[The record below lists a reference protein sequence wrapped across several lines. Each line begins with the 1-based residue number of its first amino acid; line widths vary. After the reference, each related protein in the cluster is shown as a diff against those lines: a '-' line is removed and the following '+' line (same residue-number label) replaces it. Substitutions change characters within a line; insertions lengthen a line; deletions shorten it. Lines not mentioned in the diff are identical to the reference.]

1 MKTLFT
7 TDYKNYETNWP
18 TSSRP
23 SARAI
28 IVAESEKQK
37 SQNSTGS
44 SDSTDSSENS
54 DTTPLSP
61 NDKIALVYAK
71 NLAYYKFPG
80 GGIRDGEENT
90 AALIRE
96 VAEETGLEVI
106 SDSIKEAGLVRRIMQ
121 SEMFPKTIFI
131 QDSFHYFCSVKTGVD
146 GKPLIK
152 KQKLDDYEKD
162 DGFELRFVTVDEAIQ
177 TNLHFKSD
185 NAAKLDMIARE
196 TLVMEKLCGQEENI
210 PRAFA
215 ESLLEKCVAKNPGP
229 WREHSYA
236 VARAAEKI
244 ARAVNEKAAVNITAN
259 TAAHGSKTHIL
270 NPDFAYTCGL
280 LHDIG
285 RQMGHT
291 YIAHVYDGYHFL
303 KNLGYDQLA
312 KICLTHSFNLH
323 IIEDYIGKIDIS
335 PEQYDELKTLLAATE
350 YDDYDRLIQLLDSTC
365 GADGT
370 QNLEA
375 RMNDVKE
382 RYGYYPEGKWNKN
395 FELKEYFEKLMG
407 RDLYEVIR

>member
-7 TDYKNYETNWP
+7 TDYKNYKADWP
-18 TSSRP
+18 KSSRP

-28 IVAESEKQK
+28 IVVESKRPQ
-37 SQNSTGS
+37 SQNAANNPPLFP
-44 SDSTDSSENS
+44 SDK
-54 DTTPLSP
+54 L
-61 NDKIALVYAK
+61 ALAYAK
-71 NLAYYKFPG
+71 NLGYYKFPG
-80 GGIRDGEENT
+80 GGIHEGEENT

-106 SDSIKEAGLVRRIMQ
+106 PETIEEAGLVSRIMQ
-121 SEMFPKTIFI
+121 SEMFPKTVFV
-131 QDSFHYFCSVKTGVD
+131 QDSFHYFCKVKTGAD

-152 KQKLDDYEKD
+152 NQNLDDYEKD
-162 DGFELRFVTVDEAIQ
+162 DGFELRFVSVTEAIQ
-177 TNLHFKSD
+177 ANLYFKSD

-196 TLVMEKLCGQEENI
+196 TLVMEKLCGMNENI
-210 PRAFA
+210 PRASA
-215 ESLLEKCVAKNPGP
+215 EALLESCVAKNPGP

-236 VARAAEKI
+236 VAQAAEKI
-244 ARAVNEKAAVNITAN
+244 ARVVNENASAQGNSAAL
-259 TAAHGSKTHIL
+259 L

-285 RQMGHT
+285 RQMGYT
-291 YIAHVYDGYHFL
+291 YMAHVYDGYHYL
-303 KNLGYDQLA
+303 KNLGYDKLA

-335 PEQYDELKTLLAATE
+335 PEQYEELKSLLAATE

-370 QNLEA
+370 KNLEA
-375 RMNDVKE
+375 RMNDVKQ
-382 RYGYYPEGKWNKN
+382 RYGFYPEGKWNKN
-395 FELKEYFEKLMG
+395 FELKAYFEKLMD
-407 RDLYEVIR
+407 RELYEVIK

>member
-1 MKTLFT
+1 MKRLFT
-7 TDYKNYETNWP
+7 TDYKDYEPDWP
-18 TSSRP
+18 RSSRP
-23 SARAI
+23 SARGI
-28 IVAESEKQK
+28 ILIDEFSDY
-37 SQNSTGS
+37 STLAPH
-44 SDSTDSSENS
+44 DR
-54 DTTPLSP
+54 
-61 NDKIALVYAK
+61 IAL
-71 NLAYYKFPG
+71 AYSTKHQFYKFPG
-80 GGIRDGEENT
+80 GGIHKDEENT
-90 AALIRE
+90 EALIRE

-106 SDSIKEAGLVRRIMQ
+106 PESIEDAGLVHHIMQ
-121 SEMFPKTIFI
+121 SEMFSKTIFI
-131 QDSFHYFCSVKTGVD
+131 QDSFHYFCRVKTGAD

-152 KQKLDDYEKD
+152 NQKLDDYEKD

-177 TNLHFKSD
+177 TNLHFNSD
-185 NAAKLDMIARE
+185 NSAKLDMIARE
-196 TLVMEKLCGQEENI
+196 TLVMEKLCGLDENI

-215 ESLLEKCVAKNPGP
+215 EALLESSVAKNPGP

-244 ARAVNEKAAVNITAN
+244 ARAVNENAKAN
-259 TAAHGSKTHIL
+259 TAAHGSTKHLL

-285 RQMGHT
+285 RQMGYT
-291 YIAHVYDGYHFL
+291 YMAHVYDGYHFL

-312 KICLTHSFNLH
+312 KICLTHSFNLN
-323 IIEDYIGKIDIS
+323 IIEDYIGKIDITD
-335 PEQYDELKTLLAATE
+335 EQYEELKSLLSATE

-365 GADGT
+365 SADGT
-370 QNLEA
+370 QNLET
-375 RMNDVKE
+375 RMNDVKK

>member
-7 TDYKNYETNWP
+7 TDYKNYEADWP

-28 IVAESEKQK
+28 ILVK
-37 SQNSTGS
+37 
-44 SDSTDSSENS
+44 SENPDAS
-54 DTTPLSP
+54 QLSP
-61 NDKIALVYAK
+61 NDRIALAYAK
-71 NLAYYKFPG
+71 NLGYYKFPG
-80 GGIRDGEENT
+80 GGIHEGEEKT

-106 SDSIKEAGLVRRIMQ
+106 PESIEEGGLVSRIMQ
-121 SEMFPKTIFI
+121 SEMFPKTIFV
-131 QDSFHYFCSVKTGVD
+131 QDSFHYFCRVKTGAD

-152 KQKLDDYEKD
+152 NQKLDDYEKD
-162 DGFELRFVTVDEAIQ
+162 DGFELRIVTVDEAIQ
-177 TNLHFKSD
+177 TNLRFKSE
-185 NAAKLDMIARE
+185 NYAKLDMIARE
-196 TLVMEKLCGQEENI
+196 TLVMEKLCGLDENI

-215 ESLLEKCVAKNPGP
+215 EALLESGVAKNPGP

-244 ARAVNEKAAVNITAN
+244 ARAVNENAKVN
-259 TAAHGSKTHIL
+259 TAAHGSTKHLL

-285 RQMGHT
+285 RQMGYT
-291 YIAHVYDGYHFL
+291 YMAHVYDGYHFL

-312 KICLTHSFNLH
+312 KICLTHSFNLS
-323 IIEDYIGKIDIS
+323 IIEDYIGKIDITD
-335 PEQYDELKTLLAATE
+335 EQYKELKSLLATTQ

-370 QNLEA
+370 QNMEE
-375 RMNDVKE
+375 RMNDVKK

-395 FELKEYFEKLMG
+395 FELKEYFEKLIG
-407 RDLYEVIR
+407 RDLYEVIK